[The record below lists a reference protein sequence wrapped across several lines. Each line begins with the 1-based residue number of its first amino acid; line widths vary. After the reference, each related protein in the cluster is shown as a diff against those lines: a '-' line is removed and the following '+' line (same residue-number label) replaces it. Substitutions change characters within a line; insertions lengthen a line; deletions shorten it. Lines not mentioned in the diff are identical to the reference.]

1 MLSLRAGEETG
12 VKTERNGKMDLH
24 RRPQMALWGIVAA
37 SYCVFLML
45 IAGPFRPELDVHL
58 TGYKVGHVAAFAV
71 LGLLIAYYFRREFEF
86 SILLGLSLT
95 LLACIFFGSLI
106 ELYQC
111 LLPGRSPELRD
122 ISLDSVGAFA
132 GALAYGAHRIAAGGR
147 LSTAAVNSRNAVESI
162 FELLERR

>member
-1 MLSLRAGEETG
+1 
-12 VKTERNGKMDLH
+12 MDLH
-24 RRPQMALWGIVAA
+24 RRPQMVLWGIAAA
-37 SYCVFLML
+37 SYCVLLML

-86 SILLGLSLT
+86 SVLLGVTLT
-95 LLACIFFGSLI
+95 LPACVFFGGLL

-111 LLPGRSPELRD
+111 FLPGRSPELRD
-122 ISLDSVGAFA
+122 ITLDAIGAFA

-147 LSTAAVNSRNAVESI
+147 LAAVSINSRNAVESV